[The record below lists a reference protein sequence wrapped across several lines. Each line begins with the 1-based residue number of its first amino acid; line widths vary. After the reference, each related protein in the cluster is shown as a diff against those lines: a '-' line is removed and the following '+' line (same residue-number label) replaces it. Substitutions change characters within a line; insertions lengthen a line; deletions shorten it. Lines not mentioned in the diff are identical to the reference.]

1 LQILGIVKDRNPDE
15 PLTYRDVMNGYDGF
29 FIGRLLRIK
38 LTHAE
43 GKDGSIPKI
52 TLGFLDSVG

>member
-1 LQILGIVKDRNPDE
+1 
-15 PLTYRDVMNGYDGF
+15 MNGYDGF

-52 TLGFLDSVG
+52 SLGFLDSAG